1 MPYQNQQRKMLD
13 SEERAIDGMLL
24 ISAVIPKPTVYEPC
38 LDKSCRRPNTEICC
52 HRRCGRP
59 GAGE

>member
-1 MPYQNQQRKMLD
+1 MPYQNQLPEMVESK
-13 SEERAIDGMLL
+13 ERAIDGMLL

-38 LDKSCRRPNTEICC
+38 RDKSCRRPNIETCC